1 MRTPTCRTA
10 LAAVTLLLLAGCG
23 GGEGPDEPA
32 TSKAANGEEIARAD
46 VELSSE
52 MLQHHA
58 EALAVID
65 LTLGKELDP
74 ELQALVEE
82 MRTEHNREVDELTTR
97 LTDWGEE
104 VPETIRD
111 HVNAGHGHGGDDGAH
126 DELREARGDRFVELW
141 VPEMVAALEACVEV
155 ADDHEGQHAAT
166 TELAESVVEGHR
178 EDIEALEALG

>member
-1 MRTPTCRTA
+1 M
-10 LAAVTLLLLAGCG
+10 LLVAGCG
-23 GGEGPDEPA
+23 GGETADAPE
-32 TSKAANGEEIARAD
+32 TSTAANGEEIARAD
-46 VELSSE
+46 VELASS

-82 MRTEHNREVDELTTR
+82 MRTEHATEVSTLTSL

-104 VPETIRD
+104 VPETVRD
-111 HVNAGHGHGGDDGAH
+111 HVNSGHGHAHGEGDEAGDDGKHGEIVAA
-126 DELREARGDRFVELW
+126 EGERFTELW

-155 ADDHEGQHAAT
+155 ADAHEGHHAETAD
-166 TELAESVVEGHR
+166 LADSVVEGHR
-178 EDIEALEALG
+178 ADIEALEALH